1 MRRRDFLELALAGS
15 AWSAMAA
22 AAGKTGRARHASL
35 GRVVVVGA
43 GYGGATAAKYVRIL
57 SGGRIEVILVDQ
69 NADFISCPVSNRVL
83 AGQKT
88 LEQLT
93 FGYDLLQQHHGV
105 KFMRGSVTA
114 IDASKSHIVMAGKKL
129 SYDRLIVAP
138 GIDFIF
144 DAAPKLAGA
153 QQQIPHAWKAGPQT
167 RVLHQQLLAMP
178 NGGVFTIVVPPQPY
192 RCPPAPYERACQVAF
207 YLKTHK
213 PRSKVMVLDANPVIT
228 SKRALFERAWRDLY
242 PGMIEYVPGSELQQ
256 VDVATKTVKT
266 AFDTV
271 KSDVL
276 NIIPPQRAGR
286 IAQDCGLANVERRW
300 CEVDFISYASTVLPH
315 ERLYSVQEQHPFPFL
330 REILLF
336 LSLAGILIPLLQRL
350 RINQVLGF
358 LAAGALF
365 GPFGLGRMAHD
376 VGWLGWLTFP
386 NNENVGLLA
395 ELGVLFLMFMIGLE
409 LSAARLWAMRRWVF
423 GAGSAQVALC
433 ALLLGGAV
441 WLLLDQSMEASL
453 VLGLVLSLSS
463 TAVVM
468 QLLSERQTTG
478 TPLGQAAFAVL
489 MLQDLAVVPILILI
503 GALGGHAAGDGGQLN
518 TQLNIPMLALLAMGK
533 AALAIALIYLV
544 GGRVVH
550 PLFRAFARHRQPDV
564 FMALI
569 LLSTFGIA
577 ALSAI
582 AGLSMALGALIAG
595 LLLAETEFKHE
606 VELMVEPFKGL
617 LMGLFF
623 MTVGMGMDPLQ
634 IVHAPLWLACA
645 VVLLI
650 VLKAVVIAPV
660 LRLGGLPWGRAVEG
674 ALLLGQGG
682 EFAFIVIGYAVSARL
697 LDPGLGGRVMLAVG
711 LSLFLTP
718 MLARIGRTIGERT
731 EGEAREREARHA
743 DADLE
748 AARGRVIIAGF
759 GRVGQ
764 QLAKLLASQGI
775 PYVAFENDAK
785 LVSKLHAQ
793 GVPVYFGN
801 AARPELLRRVHA
813 IDAPA
818 IVLTMDHPS
827 SALQAVRGIRRE
839 FPHMRLF
846 ARSRDEK
853 HARALKLAGASVVV
867 PETLEASLQLSSFVL
882 QAMGLDERVVDVII
896 DRERDQFAQALTAP
910 DGSQ

>member
-1 MRRRDFLELALAGS
+1 
-15 AWSAMAA
+15 
-22 AAGKTGRARHASL
+22 
-35 GRVVVVGA
+35 
-43 GYGGATAAKYVRIL
+43 
-57 SGGRIEVILVDQ
+57 
-69 NADFISCPVSNRVL
+69 
-83 AGQKT
+83 
-88 LEQLT
+88 
-93 FGYDLLQQHHGV
+93 
-105 KFMRGSVTA
+105 
-114 IDASKSHIVMAGKKL
+114 
-129 SYDRLIVAP
+129 
-138 GIDFIF
+138 
-144 DAAPKLAGA
+144 
-153 QQQIPHAWKAGPQT
+153 
-167 RVLHQQLLAMP
+167 
-178 NGGVFTIVVPPQPY
+178 
-192 RCPPAPYERACQVAF
+192 
-207 YLKTHK
+207 
-213 PRSKVMVLDANPVIT
+213 
-228 SKRALFERAWRDLY
+228 
-242 PGMIEYVPGSELQQ
+242 
-256 VDVATKTVKT
+256 
-266 AFDTV
+266 
-271 KSDVL
+271 
-276 NIIPPQRAGR
+276 
-286 IAQDCGLANVERRW
+286 
-300 CEVDFISYASTVLPH
+300 
-315 ERLYSVQEQHPFPFL
+315 VQEQHAFPFL

-336 LSLAGILIPLLQRL
+336 LSLAGILIPTLQRL

-358 LAAGALF
+358 LAAGTLF
-365 GPFGLGRMAHD
+365 GPFGLGRMAQD
-376 VGWLGWLTFP
+376 VPVLAWLTFP
-386 NNENVGLLA
+386 NNEDVAMLA

-423 GAGSAQVALC
+423 GAGSAQVLLC

-441 WLLLDQSMEASL
+441 WMLLGQTMEASL

-503 GALGGHAAGDGGQLN
+503 GALGGSGSGGN
-518 TQLNIPMLALLAMGK
+518 DSVTVIALLAMAK

-544 GGRVVH
+544 GGRVIH

-577 ALSAI
+577 SLSQM

-645 VVLLI
+645 VAGLVLL
-650 VLKAVVIAPV
+650 KALVIAPV
-660 LRLGGLPWGRAVEG
+660 MRIGGLPWGRAVEG

-682 EFAFIVIGYAVSARL
+682 EFAFIVIGYAVTSKL

-718 MLARIGRTIGERT
+718 LLARIGRAIGERADSA
-731 EGEAREREARHA
+731 AREQETQQAQA
-743 DADLE
+743 ELE
-748 AARGRVIIAGF
+748 DARGRVVIAGF

-764 QLAKLLASQGI
+764 QLAKLLSSQGI
-775 PYVAFENDAK
+775 PYVAFENDAR
-785 LVSKLHAQ
+785 LVSKLHAE

-801 AARPELLRRVHA
+801 ASRPELLRRVHA

-818 IVLTMDHPS
+818 IVLTMDHPA

-839 FPHMRLF
+839 FPDVRLF

-867 PETLEASLQLSSFVL
+867 PETLEASLQLSAFVL
-882 QAMGLDERVVDVII
+882 EAMGLDERMVDGIV
-896 DRERDQFAQALTAP
+896 DRERDQFAQALTAAS
-910 DGSQ
+910 GGAQ

>member
-1 MRRRDFLELALAGS
+1 M
-15 AWSAMAA
+15 
-22 AAGKTGRARHASL
+22 T
-35 GRVVVVGA
+35 
-43 GYGGATAAKYVRIL
+43 RI
-57 SGGRIEVILVDQ
+57 
-69 NADFISCPVSNRVL
+69 
-83 AGQKT
+83 
-88 LEQLT
+88 
-93 FGYDLLQQHHGV
+93 
-105 KFMRGSVTA
+105 
-114 IDASKSHIVMAGKKL
+114 
-129 SYDRLIVAP
+129 
-138 GIDFIF
+138 
-144 DAAPKLAGA
+144 
-153 QQQIPHAWKAGPQT
+153 
-167 RVLHQQLLAMP
+167 
-178 NGGVFTIVVPPQPY
+178 VF
-192 RCPPAPYERACQVAF
+192 
-207 YLKTHK
+207 
-213 PRSKVMVLDANPVIT
+213 
-228 SKRALFERAWRDLY
+228 
-242 PGMIEYVPGSELQQ
+242 
-256 VDVATKTVKT
+256 
-266 AFDTV
+266 
-271 KSDVL
+271 
-276 NIIPPQRAGR
+276 
-286 IAQDCGLANVERRW
+286 
-300 CEVDFISYASTVLPH
+300 H
-315 ERLYSVQEQHPFPFL
+315 ERSRSVQEQHPFPFL

-336 LSLAGILIPLLQRL
+336 LSLAGILIPTLQRL

-358 LAAGALF
+358 LAVGTLF
-365 GPFGLGRMAHD
+365 GPFGLGRMAQD
-376 VGWLGWLTFP
+376 VPVLAWLTFP
-386 NNENVGLLA
+386 NNEDVAMLA

-423 GAGSAQVALC
+423 GAGSAQVLLC

-441 WLLLDQSMEASL
+441 WMLLGQSMEASL

-503 GALGGHAAGDGGQLN
+503 GALGGGGTGN
-518 TQLNIPMLALLAMGK
+518 VAIIALLAMAK

-577 ALSAI
+577 SLSQM

-634 IVHAPLWLACA
+634 IVQAPLWLACA
-645 VVLLI
+645 VTLLVL
-650 VLKAVVIAPV
+650 LKAVVIAPV
-660 LRLGGLPWGRAVEG
+660 MRIGGLPWGRAVEA

-682 EFAFIVIGYAVSARL
+682 EFAFIVIGYAISSKL

-718 MLARIGRTIGERT
+718 LLARIGRGIGERADSA
-731 EGEAREREARHA
+731 AREQETQQAQA
-743 DADLE
+743 ELE
-748 AARGRVIIAGF
+748 DARGRVVIAGF

-764 QLAKLLASQGI
+764 QLAKLLSSQGI
-775 PYVAFENDAK
+775 PYVAFENDAR
-785 LVSKLHAQ
+785 LVSKLHAE

-801 AARPELLRRVHA
+801 ASRPELLRRVHA
-813 IDAPA
+813 DEAPA
-818 IVLTMDHPS
+818 IVLTMDHPA
-827 SALQAVRGIRRE
+827 SAMQAVRGIRRE
-839 FPHMRLF
+839 FPHVRLF

-867 PETLEASLQLSSFVL
+867 PETLEASLQLSAFVL
-882 QAMGLDERVVDVII
+882 EAMGLDERMVDGIV

-910 DGSQ
+910 GGAA

>member
-1 MRRRDFLELALAGS
+1 
-15 AWSAMAA
+15 MA
-22 AAGKTGRARHASL
+22 R
-35 GRVVVVGA
+35 
-43 GYGGATAAKYVRIL
+43 
-57 SGGRIEVILVDQ
+57 
-69 NADFISCPVSNRVL
+69 
-83 AGQKT
+83 
-88 LEQLT
+88 
-93 FGYDLLQQHHGV
+93 
-105 KFMRGSVTA
+105 
-114 IDASKSHIVMAGKKL
+114 
-129 SYDRLIVAP
+129 
-138 GIDFIF
+138 
-144 DAAPKLAGA
+144 
-153 QQQIPHAWKAGPQT
+153 
-167 RVLHQQLLAMP
+167 
-178 NGGVFTIVVPPQPY
+178 IVV
-192 RCPPAPYERACQVAF
+192 
-207 YLKTHK
+207 
-213 PRSKVMVLDANPVIT
+213 
-228 SKRALFERAWRDLY
+228 
-242 PGMIEYVPGSELQQ
+242 
-256 VDVATKTVKT
+256 
-266 AFDTV
+266 
-271 KSDVL
+271 
-276 NIIPPQRAGR
+276 
-286 IAQDCGLANVERRW
+286 
-300 CEVDFISYASTVLPH
+300 H
-315 ERLYSVQEQHPFPFL
+315 ERPYSVQEQHAFPFL
-330 REILLF
+330 RELLLF
-336 LSLAGILIPLLQRL
+336 LSLAGILIPTLQRL

-358 LAAGALF
+358 LAVGALF
-365 GPFGLGRMAHD
+365 GPFGLGRLAQD
-376 VGWLGWLTFP
+376 VPMLAWFTFP
-386 NNENVGLLA
+386 NNEDVAMLA

-423 GAGSAQVALC
+423 GIGSAQVLLC
-433 ALLLGGAV
+433 ATLLGGAV
-441 WLLLDQSMEASL
+441 YFLLGQRMETSL

-468 QLLSERQTTG
+468 QLLGERQTTG

-503 GALGGHAAGDGGQLN
+503 GALGGHAAGDSV
-518 TQLNIPMLALLAMGK
+518 TVLALLAMGK

-577 ALSAI
+577 GLSSM

-634 IVHAPLWLACA
+634 ILHAPLWLACA
-645 VVLLI
+645 VTLLI
-650 VLKAVVIAPV
+650 LLKGAVLAPL

-682 EFAFIVIGYAVSARL
+682 EFAFIVIGYAISSRL
-697 LDPGLGGRVMLAVG
+697 LEPGPGGRVMLAVG

-718 MLARIGRTIGERT
+718 LLARLGRGIGERA
-731 EGEAREREARHA
+731 ESEARKREARHA
-743 DADLE
+743 EGELE
-748 AARGRVIIAGF
+748 TVRGHVIIAGF

-764 QLAKLLASQGI
+764 QLAKLLAAQGI

-785 LVSKLHAQ
+785 LVSKLHAE

-813 IDAPA
+813 DEAPA

-839 FPHMRLF
+839 FPHARLF

-853 HARALKLAGASVVV
+853 HARALKLAGANVVV

-882 QAMGLDERVVDVII
+882 QAMGLDERIVDGIV
-896 DRERDQFAQALTAP
+896 DRERDAFVQALTVSAP
-910 DGSQ
+910 GGTV